1 MKRLFAMLLAVCLLL
16 SVMAF
21 AEDRT
26 QQVLEL
32 VKGRLGDT
40 EEYETFYSSNRVSG
54 GETVYYFN
62 WEDNDTET
70 FRYMNLSVTESG
82 IILDYNSYTAGESS
96 RTEKPTL
103 DRLPTEDV
111 QKTAQDFLQKM
122 NPDIAA
128 SLVLE
133 PQQNSMSLWSN
144 SYRFT
149 VQRVENGIPVYGDS
163 GNITVSADGKTVTG
177 FYLQY
182 TEGLTFADPAKAISR
197 DAAEKAYAEKLGM
210 ELQYLSRYEKK
221 ELTVYPAYVAK
232 VQHGT
237 YIDAFTGEAVTPAI
251 VPYGSNDKFFNS
263 TTESTEDASASM
275 GAGLSPAE
283 QQEME
288 NLAGLLTKEQAT
300 KLLRENAV
308 LGIGTDMVE
317 VNSGLNKQ
325 YRGERYLYNF
335 RYKSPTQTVSVTM
348 DAKTGQIYS
357 VNRYGELTGTEITE
371 DAAKKLAQD
380 VAGKL
385 AGEYLKDYRLGEDGC
400 SYTRYANNVP
410 YYDDNISVEID
421 QKSGLL
427 TWFNLQY
434 SDVQFPSVEGVLT
447 PAQAAEK
454 MFSQT
459 AYELRYVRDCVSE
472 TSKTFDKATLVYMFT
487 EGVGELDPFTGAMKK
502 YEAAEIPEYTDIAGH
517 YGETAITTLRQ
528 FGVGFASKEYQPNAT
543 ITQGEFLELLQVI
556 FFGKSGAVLMEGG
569 DYADALRTAVEQ
581 GVTSSDADLTAPLTR
596 QMAAVMLIRAMGY
609 EEVAK
614 LQNIYLCPFADV
626 TENLGHIAIL
636 GAMGVVS
643 GDGKGNFL
651 PQKLLTRADA
661 AIVLYNYLKT

>member
-1 MKRLFAMLLAVCLLL
+1 MKRMLAMLMAVCLLL
-16 SVMAF
+16 SVAVF

-70 FRYMNLSVTESG
+70 FRYRNLSVTESG
-82 IILDYNSYTAGESS
+82 IILDYNSYTAGENS
-96 RTEKPTL
+96 RTDKPSL
-103 DRLPTEDV
+103 DRLPTEAV

-122 NPDIAA
+122 NPGIAA

-163 GNITVSADGKTVTG
+163 GNITVSADGKTVTD

-300 KLLRENAV
+300 KLLRENVV

-385 AGEYLKDYRLGEDGC
+385 AGEYLNEYRLNDDGC

-410 YYDDNISVEID
+410 FYDDSISVEID

-427 TWFNLQY
+427 TWFSLQY
-434 SDVQFPSVEGVLT
+434 SDVEFPSVEGVLT

-459 AYELRYVRDCVSE
+459 AYELRYVRDYVSE
-472 TSKTFDKATLVYMFT
+472 ASKTFDKATLVYMFT
-487 EGVGELDPFTGAMKK
+487 EGVGELDPFTGKMKK

-517 YGETAITTLRQ
+517 YAEEAITVLRK
-528 FGVGFASKEYQPNAT
+528 FGVGFASGEFKPNAT
-543 ITQGEFLELLQVI
+543 ITQGEFLELLRVV
-556 FFGKSGAVLMEGG
+556 FYGLNTAVLTEEY
-569 DYADALRTAVEQ
+569 DYADAKRTAVNE
-581 GVTSSDADLTAPLTR
+581 GIVPADADLSLPLSRET
-596 QMAAVMLIRAMGY
+596 AAVMLVKAMGFDT
-609 EEVAK
+609 VAS
-614 LQNIYLCPFADV
+614 LQGIYNCPFADV
-626 TENLGHIAIL
+626 TAHMGHVSIL
-636 GAMGVVS
+636 GAMGVFK
-643 GDGKGNFL
+643 GDGNGNFL
-651 PQKLLTRADA
+651 PEKLLTRADA
-661 AIVLYNYLKT
+661 AVVLYNYLKA